1 MWIKLRFQPCLHNL
15 LCDSIRHS
23 RNAQTSFP
31 ATLFRYLHC
40 PDWRWKVAARR
51 HSIPD
56 SEKILLQSLF
66 KILDRLSIDAC
77 RSLVRLHSLIRF
89 PDLLLGN
96 TKWLCL
102 IHRAPPISGWLI
114 ESGSLTQRLRSIPLS
129 GTSLLVR
136 AVPSLPSRIRTLAL
150 VGSPLVA
157 SPLAS

>member
-1 MWIKLRFQPCLHNL
+1 MWVNLRFQPRLHNL

-23 RNAQTSFP
+23 RNSKTSFS
-31 ATLFRYLHC
+31 ATLFRYFHC

-51 HSIPD
+51 HPIPD
-56 SEKILLQSLF
+56 LVKILLQSLF

-77 RSLVRLHSLIRF
+77 RSLVRLHSLVRF
-89 PDLLLGN
+89 PDLLLRN

-102 IHRAPPISGWLI
+102 IHRAPPIAGWLV
-114 ESGSLTQRLRSIPLS
+114 ESGSSTQRLGSIPLWE
-129 GTSLLVR
+129 TSSLIR

>member
-1 MWIKLRFQPCLHNL
+1 MEMWITPRFQPCLHNL
-15 LCDSIRHS
+15 LRNSIRHS
-23 RNAQTSFP
+23 RNAQTSFS

-89 PDLLLGN
+89 PDFFLRN
-96 TKWLCL
+96 TKWLFL
-102 IHRAPPISGWLI
+102 IHQAPPIAGWLV
-114 ESGSLTQRLRSIPLS
+114 ESSSSTQRLGSIPL
-129 GTSLLVR
+129 
-136 AVPSLPSRIRTLAL
+136 
-150 VGSPLVA
+150 
-157 SPLAS
+157 